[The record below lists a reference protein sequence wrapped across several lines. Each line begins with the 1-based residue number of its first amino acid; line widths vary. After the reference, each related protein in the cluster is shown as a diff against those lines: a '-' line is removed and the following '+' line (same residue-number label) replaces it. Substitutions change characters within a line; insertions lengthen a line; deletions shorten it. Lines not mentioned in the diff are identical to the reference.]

1 MSKNQ
6 KRSRNATLVALLAVG
21 TLLASPTASTAA
33 TLPVLRLPAGVI
45 GQVEGNAGA
54 ANVTLTVT
62 MDRTS
67 TTAVSVNY
75 ATANGTG
82 TAADLDY
89 VAATGTLI
97 FAPGD
102 TTQPITVTVNGDTKL
117 EDYQTFSIKLSAP
130 SGATIGTAQQTIEI
144 RNDEKPKFAMA
155 TALAVSEG
163 ASAHFVPK
171 LLQRYYLPISA
182 SAQTSNRTATTPAD
196 YTAGSVPLAFPA
208 GSKIASNVDVATIA
222 DGIAEPKETFALTL
236 TSPDAA
242 AALTKLATINASIG
256 SIACNTGQAAPA
268 QYQKVV
274 VFSFEN
280 RTWSQV
286 GGVGFGAAALP
297 YAHTLA
303 SSCAHFTTWTEANT
317 GQNSATQYVSQ
328 GQGDTSHTV
337 LSDCQPS
344 ATCNSQS
351 DNIFRQ
357 ARAAGKTAINYV
369 EGASTPCSAG
379 GNAAKHVPALYY
391 WGANDQLFCTAQ
403 VRPYS
408 EFNPNALADFS
419 FVTPTLCNDGHDCAN
434 ATVDTWMQQNIA
446 PVIAS
451 ADYQAGHVL
460 IEIWYD
466 EDSPAPNVYLAP
478 SAHAGPLATAG
489 IGYASTLK
497 LWEEVLGLPCLA
509 NACTAPDLRPSAGV

>member
-1 MSKNQ
+1 MSKS
-6 KRSRNATLVALLAVG
+6 KRRSRSAALVVMLTFGTLV
-21 TLLASPTASTAA
+21 ASPTAGSAGS
-33 TLPVLRLPAGVI
+33 LPVVSLPAAVI
-45 GQVEGNAGA
+45 GQVEGNTGST
-54 ANVTLTVT
+54 NVVLTVT

-67 TTAVSVNY
+67 ATSVSVNY
-75 ATANGTG
+75 ATANGTA
-82 TAADLDY
+82 TAADLDFI
-89 VAATGTLI
+89 AAAGTLT
-97 FAPGD
+97 FAPGE
-102 TTQPITVTVNGDTKL
+102 TSETLTVSVNGDLKL
-117 EDYQTFSIKLSAP
+117 EDYQTFSVKLSAP
-130 SGATIGTAQQTIEI
+130 SGATLGTAKQIIEI

-155 TALAVSEG
+155 AAPPVSEG

-171 LLQRYYLPISA
+171 LLQRYYLPLIA
-182 SAQTSNRTATTPAD
+182 SAQTSNRIATAPAD
-196 YTAGSVPLAFPA
+196 YTSLNAPLTFPA
-208 GSKIASNVDVATIA
+208 GSKTATTVDVVTIA

-236 TSPDAA
+236 TSASAA
-242 AALTKLATINASIG
+242 AALTKLATIGASIDTV
-256 SIACNTGQAAPA
+256 ACNSGQAAPA

-280 RTWSQV
+280 RNWSQV
-286 GGVGFGAAALP
+286 GGVGFGATAMP
-297 YAHTLA
+297 YAHALA
-303 SSCAHFTTWTEANT
+303 SSCAHFNAWTEANT
-317 GQNSATQYVSQ
+317 AQNSATQYVSQ
-328 GQGDTSHTV
+328 GQGDTNHTV

-357 ARAAGKTAINYV
+357 VRAAGKTAINYV
-369 EGASTPCSAG
+369 EGATTACSAS

-391 WGANDQLFCTAQ
+391 WGANDQSFCTAQ

-408 EFNPNALADFS
+408 EFDPNSLTDFS
-419 FVTPTLCNDGHDCAN
+419 FITPTLCNDGHDCAN

-451 ADYQAGHVL
+451 ADYQAGNVL

-466 EDSPAPNVYLAP
+466 EDSPAPNLYITP
-478 SAHAGPLATAG
+478 TAHAGPLATAG

-509 NACTAPDLRPSAGV
+509 NACTAPDLRPSAGI

>member
-1 MSKNQ
+1 MSKST
-6 KRSRNATLVALLAVG
+6 KRSGNATLVAVLVFG
-21 TLLASPTASTAA
+21 TLVASPTTSRAA

-45 GQVEGNAGA
+45 SQVEGNAGA
-54 ANVTLTVT
+54 TNVTLTVS

-67 TTAVSVNY
+67 ATPVSVNY
-75 ATANGTG
+75 ATANGTA

-89 VAATGTLI
+89 VAATGTLT

-102 TTQPITVTVNGDTKL
+102 TSQPITVTVNGDTKL
-117 EDYQTFSIKLSAP
+117 EDYQSFSVKLSAP
-130 SGATIGTAQQTIEI
+130 SGATLGTAKQTIEI
-144 RNDEKPKFAMA
+144 RNDEKPKFTMA
-155 TALAVSEG
+155 AALAVSEG

-171 LLQRYYLPISA
+171 LIQRYYLPISA
-182 SAQTSNRTATTPAD
+182 SAQTSNRTAIAPGD
-196 YTAGSVPLAFPA
+196 YTAGTAPLTFPA
-208 GSKIASNVDVATIA
+208 GGKIASNVDVATFA

-242 AALTKLATINASIG
+242 AALTKLAAINASTGTIT
-256 SIACNTGQAAPA
+256 CNTGQVAPV

-280 RTWSQV
+280 RNWSQV
-286 GGVGFGAAALP
+286 GGVGFGAAVMP
-297 YAHTLA
+297 YAQTLA

-328 GQGDTSHTV
+328 GQGNTNHTV

-344 ATCNSQS
+344 ASCNSQS

-369 EGASTPCSAG
+369 EGASTPCSAA

-391 WGANDQLFCTAQ
+391 WGANDQSFCATQ

-408 EFNPNALADFS
+408 EFNPNVLADFS
-419 FVTPTLCNDGHDCAN
+419 FITPTQCNDGHDCAN

-451 ADYQAGHVL
+451 ADYQAGRVL

-466 EDSPAPNVYLAP
+466 EDSPAPNVYIAP
-478 SAHAGPLATAG
+478 SAHAGPLAVAG

>member
-1 MSKNQ
+1 MAKTNR
-6 KRSRNATLVALLAVG
+6 RSRGATFGALLVFGALVV
-21 TLLASPTASTAA
+21 SPTATSAA
-33 TLPVLRLPAGVI
+33 TLPVLRLPTAVV
-45 GQVEGNAGA
+45 GQVEGNAGRMI
-54 ANVTLTVT
+54 VTLTVS

-67 TTAVSVNY
+67 ATPVSVNY
-75 ATANGTG
+75 ATVNGTA
-82 TAADLDY
+82 TAADLDF
-89 VAATGTLI
+89 VAATGTLT
-97 FAPGD
+97 FAPGE
-102 TTQPITVTVNGDTKL
+102 TTQPISVAVNGDTKL
-117 EDYQTFSIKLSAP
+117 EDYQTFSVKLSAP
-130 SGATIGTAQQTIEI
+130 SGATIGTAKQTIEI
-144 RNDEKPKFAMA
+144 RNDEKPKFTMA
-155 TALAVSEG
+155 AALAVSEG

-171 LLQRYYLPISA
+171 LLQRYSLPITA
-182 SAQTSNRTATTPAD
+182 SAQTSDRTAIAPGDYTPA
-196 YTAGSVPLAFPA
+196 TVPLTYPA
-208 GSKIASNVDVATIA
+208 GSKTASNVDIATVA
-222 DGIAEPKETFALTL
+222 DGIAEPKEKFALTL

-242 AALTKLATINASIG
+242 AALTKFATINASTG
-256 SIACNTGQAAPA
+256 AVTCNTGQPQPA

-280 RTWSQV
+280 RNWSQV
-286 GGVGFGAAALP
+286 GGVGFGATAMP

-328 GQGDTSHTV
+328 GQGDTNHTV

-369 EGASTPCSAG
+369 EGATTPCSAG
-379 GNAAKHVPALYY
+379 GNAAKHIPALYY
-391 WGANDQLFCTAQ
+391 WGANDQSFCTAQ

-419 FVTPTLCNDGHDCAN
+419 FITPTQCNDGHDCAN

-466 EDSPAPNVYLAP
+466 EDSPAPNVYISP
-478 SAHAGPLATAG
+478 SAHAGPQATAG
-489 IGYASTLK
+489 IGYGSTLK

-509 NACTAPDLRPSAGV
+509 TACTAPDLRPSAGV